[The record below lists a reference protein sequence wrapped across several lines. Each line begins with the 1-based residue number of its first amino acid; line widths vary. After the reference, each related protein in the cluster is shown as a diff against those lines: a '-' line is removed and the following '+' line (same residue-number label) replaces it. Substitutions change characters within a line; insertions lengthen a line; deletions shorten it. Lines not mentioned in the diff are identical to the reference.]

1 MDIAGL
7 NLEALTRLGKPVVV
21 EGRVGTEEGRWIPTA
36 AARAWTGHSERA
48 TLASA
53 LASLGVGKDERNPLG
68 RWAPEASDQYVRTYK
83 ALVRK
88 LVAQFVGV
96 VRGGSAYKTLDE
108 EDAYLAAHAAADA
121 RADPPLDEMVFRG
134 LAVEAR
140 GFLRELAGTRGGAG
154 EGKRAEE
161 TQEIKEMAADL
172 AEEESDEE
180 GVKYLVSVSQR
191 GTVHRLHR
199 ADGCWRAKGRRF
211 AHYHPI
217 SEHPPSAS
225 SYSSVCKDCWPEEAG
240 KKVAGSSSG
249 SSSSSSSSS

>member
-7 NLEALTRLGKPVVV
+7 SSEALTRLCKPVVV
-21 EGRVGTEEGRWIPTA
+21 AGRVGTEEGRWIPKA
-36 AARAWTGHSERA
+36 AAKAWTGHSEWA

-53 LASLGVGKDERNPLG
+53 LASLRVGKEERNPLG

-88 LVAQFVGV
+88 LVTQFVEV

-108 EDAYLAAHAAADA
+108 EDAYLAAHASADS
-121 RADPPLDEMVFRG
+121 RTEPPLDEKVFRG

-140 GFLRELAGTRGGAG
+140 GFLGELAGTG
-154 EGKRAEE
+154 ESTGEQDTGKE
-161 TQEIKEMAADL
+161 TQELKEMAADL
-172 AEEESDEE
+172 AEEESEEE
-180 GVKYLVSVSQR
+180 GMKYLVSVSQR

-217 SEHPPSAS
+217 AEHPPNAS
-225 SYSSVCKDCWPEEAG
+225 SYTSVCKDCWPEATA
-240 KKVAGSSSG
+240 KKTPGG
-249 SSSSSSSSS
+249 SSSSSSSSSGPS